1 MKFFKKLKL
10 VSKIQLGFLTLV
22 VISTLVILNDMY
34 QLNEI
39 IALQKELTTEVN
51 ISKNRVDEMHSKF
64 HHIQFALLQL
74 SISEFHDDF
83 EKNINLYDVHKKS
96 FDALIDSLMSR
107 NYDEELVQ
115 NVTEIKKDW
124 EEYKFVVADAIIS
137 ASASKSY
144 DIATTLST
152 TSGVEIGDKLEDKF
166 NAMSTR
172 LAQIFEKVHHE
183 FHHAEEESYLF
194 SLIGILIAILVFL
207 FTVFYLAPTI
217 SKPIKKV
224 LNILNEFTLGNYDIE
239 IENDRLDEFGEL
251 FNMTEKVKQSQLE
264 KVNAAQKIAEGNL
277 EKVDELSEKD
287 MLTKA
292 FNKEITILNE
302 LLQEIDKLIAANE
315 EGDLSVKA
323 NTENFSGVWVSILEG
338 LNKLRETTQA
348 PLQEA
353 CATLRAMASGDF
365 RNKMQGNYKGEYE
378 NIKHDINAVINSLN
392 EIIGNVKVSA
402 DDLASSAEQIA
413 GSTIQMSEG
422 TNEQNMQTFKMLSSI
437 EEMSSTITDNT
448 KNAIM
453 AAGKAQTAGDA
464 AQKGGNV
471 VEQTIEGIN
480 KIADIVI
487 SSIKTIEELGESS
500 NQIGNIISVIN
511 EITEQTNLLALNA
524 AIEAARA
531 GEHGR
536 GFAVVADE
544 VKKLAERTTNAANEI
559 SGMITKI
566 QSDTTGAIASI
577 EKGKTEVE
585 LGKNLARDAGD
596 ALVEIISITKEVEN
610 LINQLATASEEQ
622 NATSQELS
630 SNVEMVSRVTQQTT
644 NNTEQISE
652 AAKSLNSLTE
662 NMLHIVGQFKL
673 LDINPYNKTEIRN
686 NKKHFVTA
694 ESI

>member
-10 VSKIQLGFLTLV
+10 VSKIQLGFLILV
-22 VISTLVILNDMY
+22 VISTLVILNDMF

-39 IALQKELTTEVN
+39 IDLQKKLTKEVN
-51 ISKNRVDEMHSKF
+51 ISKNRIDEMHSKF
-64 HHIQFALLQL
+64 HHMQFVLLQL
-74 SISEFHDDF
+74 SIPEFRDEF
-83 EKNINLYDVHKKS
+83 EKNINVYNMHKKS
-96 FDALIDSLMSR
+96 FDALIDSLMNH

-115 NVTEIKKDW
+115 NVTGIKKYW

-166 NAMSTR
+166 TAMSAR

-194 SLIGILIAILVFL
+194 SLIGMIIAILVFL
-207 FTVFYLAPTI
+207 FMIFYLAPTI

-239 IENDRLDEFGEL
+239 ITNDRLDEFGEL
-251 FNMTEKVKQSQLE
+251 YKMTEKVKQSQLE

-302 LLQEIDKLIAANE
+302 LLCEIDKLIAANE

-323 NTENFSGVWVSILEG
+323 NAENFSGVWASILEG

-353 CATLRAMASGDF
+353 SLTLRAMASGDF

-392 EIIGNVKVSA
+392 EIIGNVKNSA
-402 DDLASSAEQIA
+402 DDLANSAEQIV
-413 GSTIQMSEG
+413 GSTMQMAEG
-422 TNEQNMQTFKMLSSI
+422 ANEQNMQTFKMLSSI
-437 EEMSSTITDNT
+437 EEMSSSINDNT

-453 AAGKAQTAGDA
+453 AAGKAQTAGGA
-464 AQKGGNV
+464 AQKGGTV
-471 VEQTIEGIN
+471 VEQAIEGIN

-487 SSIKTIEELGESS
+487 SSIKTIEDLGKSS
-500 NQIGNIISVIN
+500 NQIGNIISVIS

-566 QSDTTGAIASI
+566 QNDTIGAISSI

-585 LGKNLARDAGD
+585 LGKNLARDAGN
-596 ALVEIISITKEVEN
+596 ALVEIISITNEVES

-630 SNVEMVSRVTQQTT
+630 SNVEMVSRVTQQAT

-662 NMLHIVGQFKL
+662 NMLDVVGQFKL
-673 LDINPYNKTEIRN
+673 DVTSYNKTEILN
-686 NKKHFVTA
+686 NTKHFVTT